1 MFSVGLSNVG
11 IKRDDRLCLSE
22 VDFFCLNLKS
32 LQSDALAQSFFLMWH
47 WTLQNVR
54 RYRSLCSDDVVRC
67 TARSPGINKK
77 APWIIR
83 IVSVHFM
90 SWAFCNTCN
99 APRPASFYSLPTLH
113 FTFISGCEAYFRQ
126 LDLVLVFM
134 TLQRSSR
141 SFKSSP
147 RSSVGRLSA
156 VFKHKLDSAS
166 ASRNNSV

>member
-1 MFSVGLSNVG
+1 MTDSVCQ
-11 IKRDDRLCLSE
+11 RLT
-22 VDFFCLNLKS
+22 
-32 LQSDALAQSFFLMWH
+32 FFLMWH
-47 WTLQNVR
+47 WALQNGR

-67 TARSPGINKK
+67 TARSPAINKK
-77 APWIIR
+77 APCIIR

-99 APRPASFYSLPTLH
+99 DPRTASFYSLPTLH

-141 SFKSSP
+141 SLKSSP
-147 RSSVGRLSA
+147 RSSVGRLPA
-156 VFKHKLDSAS
+156 VLSINLIRLPPVEITLCRQPRIVRCLRPLS
-166 ASRNNSV
+166 